1 MKNKIYFFVLFLS
14 TFALTPLL
22 LSEPSFNGSAPG
34 CSGSGCHS
42 FNDGSVSAAILNNFQ
57 VEVTVSGTSSKVGGE
72 LVDTQGTVVAVINST
87 IANPFILTAPSA
99 GSYIV
104 NAGYDNPAKRW
115 DSASV
120 VISVVSNDSL
130 FFAQGSEWKYLDDG
144 SNQDTVWQELTFDD
158 SFWSVGHGHMGYG
171 EGDETTLL
179 NPGFITYYFRK
190 IVNIPDTSLLDEIY
204 FNIVHDDGAVAYVN
218 GTEVLR
224 SALMPPGPI
233 NYLTGTTTFIP
244 NDVENDFWTY
254 QVDKSYFINGE
265 NIIAIEV
272 HNHNTS
278 SSDISFDCYVS
289 DINVIDYK
297 LDGPYVFYR
306 NGEIVV
312 KTVESTGPQTYTY
325 QNPEDVVLTCWFQN
339 GVDSFN
345 VELQTELNIEPSL
358 YTIPDKFLAVS
369 DIEGNLEAFVMVLQ
383 DAGVI
388 DNNYNW
394 IFDDGHLVFVGD
406 MFDRGNNVT
415 ECLWLLYRLESQAEA
430 QGGKIHM
437 VMGNHD
443 IMNLIYDFRYVA
455 QKYINNVQLM
465 GETLQSIYATDT
477 ELGRWLRTKNII
489 EKVEP
494 FIFLHGG
501 ISPTVD
507 ALGLTYDEINY
518 WGRFRMDS
526 TCITS
531 ECSIINGGSA
541 VGIYWYRGMAE
552 EDLTQQQVD
561 SIVSHFGGDMVVIG
575 HTVFDNITLLYNDKV
590 ICIDLDHEYNYTN
603 GFMRAL
609 FYENGNIY
617 NFYTNG
623 TTQTYTFLKTI
634 TEIVQEEHQLQKF
647 SLNQNYPNPFNP
659 GTIIK
664 YEIPE
669 KSLVTIKVFDVLG
682 NEVATLINEEKTIG
696 NYEIEFDA
704 TNLPSGIYFYQ
715 LQTPNFT
722 QTKKMMLLK

>member
-1 MKNKIYFFVLFLS
+1 MKIFLRILFFLFIVS
-14 TFALTPLL
+14 QSITF
-22 LSEPSFNGSAPG
+22 
-34 CSGSGCHS
+34 
-42 FNDGSVSAAILNNFQ
+42 
-57 VEVTVSGTSSKVGGE
+57 TSSLALGSDEAEQSEDGTGVNN
-72 LVDTQGTVVAVINST
+72 DT
-87 IANPFILTAPSA
+87 
-99 GSYIV
+99 
-104 NAGYDNPAKRW
+104 
-115 DSASV
+115 
-120 VISVVSNDSL
+120 L
-130 FFAQGSEWKYLDDG
+130 FFDQGSEWKYLDDG

-158 SFWSVGHGHMGYG
+158 SLWSVGHGHMGYG

-224 SALMPPGPI
+224 SALMPSGPI

-289 DINVIDYK
+289 DTNVIDYK
-297 LDGPYVFYR
+297 LDGPYVFFR

-312 KTVESTGPQTYTY
+312 KTVESTGPQTHTY
-325 QNPEDVVLTCWFQN
+325 QNPENVVLTCRFQN

-345 VELQTELNIEPSL
+345 VELQTELNIQPSI
-358 YTIPDKFLAVS
+358 YTLPEKFLAIS
-369 DIEGNLEAFVMVLQ
+369 DIEGNLEAFVMVLL

-394 IFDDGHLVFVGD
+394 TFDEGHLIFVGD

-437 VMGNHD
+437 IMGNHD

-489 EKVEP
+489 EKAEP

-501 ISPTVD
+501 ISPGVD
-507 ALGLTYDEINY
+507 ALGLSYDEINY

-526 TCITS
+526 TCTTS
-531 ECSIINGGSA
+531 ECTIINGGSA

-552 EDLTQQQVD
+552 ENLTQQQVD
-561 SIVSHFGGDMVVIG
+561 TIISHFGGDMVVIG

-623 TTQTYTFLKTI
+623 TTQTYTLLKTI
-634 TEIVQEEHQLQKF
+634 TGIVQEKHQLQKF

-659 GTIIK
+659 STIIK
-664 YEIPE
+664 YQIPDAG
-669 KSLVTIKVFDVLG
+669 LVTLKVYDVLG
-682 NEVATLINEEKTIG
+682 NEVAELINEEKQSG
-696 NYEIEFDA
+696 SYEIEFSA
-704 TNLPSGIYFYQ
+704 SNLPSGTYFYQ
-715 LQTPNFT
+715 LHAGSFVE
-722 QTKKMMLLK
+722 TKKMVLMK